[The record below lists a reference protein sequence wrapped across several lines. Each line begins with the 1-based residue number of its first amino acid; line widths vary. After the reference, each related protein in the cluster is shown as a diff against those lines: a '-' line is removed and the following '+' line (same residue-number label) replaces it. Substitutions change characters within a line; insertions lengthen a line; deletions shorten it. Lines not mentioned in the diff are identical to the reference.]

1 MFSKTNT
8 STPAPKTVEAPR
20 KSSTRPNSG
29 VPSILAADLVIT
41 GEIITDGD
49 VQVEGRLDGNISATS
64 LTIGEQGAVN
74 GTIKAQSLLVRGKV
88 TGKINAGSVELAE
101 TANVTADIVQ
111 DHLSIANGAF
121 FDGKCSR
128 RSKPVSAATQADDIS
143 APPAPKAKARA
154 KKTL

>member
-8 STPAPKTVEAPR
+8 RTETIAETPKRPT
-20 KSSTRPNSG
+20 SRPNASG
-29 VPSILAADLVIT
+29 IPSILAADLLIT
-41 GEIITDGD
+41 GEIVTDGD
-49 VQVEGRLDGNISATS
+49 VQVEGRLDGNISAAT

-74 GTIKAQSLLVRGKV
+74 GTIKAGTVLIRGKV

-101 TANVTADIVQ
+101 TANVQADIVQ

-128 RSKPVSAATQADDIS
+128 KTKPAKVATAT
-143 APPAPKAKARA
+143 PKAKAAA
-154 KKTL
+154 KKA